1 MQFILHGK
9 ENQCLC
15 GVCVCVCVCV
25 CVWRGGLPRWIHE
38 WIVWV
43 EHGWIFTRFS
53 LSCRWF
59 SSPSC
64 VLTQMFLLFSPVLPV
79 LTDTQR
85 PNQSPQPA
93 QLSLKVDPIFWV
105 SIADVFFSLCVPG
118 VRLTLTWIWHYS
130 DFIEKWSP
138 GNLSEN
144 VTLNRNVLFLFEQ
157 MEAFIKNLLLEN
169 YDLGV

>member
-1 MQFILHGK
+1 MNFYSYGRVHAVYFAWQRKPVSLR
-9 ENQCLC
+9 
-15 GVCVCVCVCV
+15 CVCV

-105 SIADVFFSLCVPG
+105 SIADVFFLSVCQVSGSHL
-118 VRLTLTWIWHYS
+118 RESDTTATLLKNDHQEICQKMWHWTETFFS
-130 DFIEKWSP
+130 C
-138 GNLSEN
+138 
-144 VTLNRNVLFLFEQ
+144 LNRW
-157 MEAFIKNLLLEN
+157 KLLLKI
-169 YDLGV
+169 YY